1 MKMANEMANEQN
13 VKVVKV
19 FDAESING
27 KPRVHL
33 IVTHIR
39 PHFDEVLAI
48 YLLKVYGKDKFVGC
62 EDAAIET
69 WGEGKIIN
77 EFAGKTA
84 DDLLRYEHILCVGTC
99 GGSFDEHG
107 NGQQT
112 CAHLVA
118 DYLGVAE
125 RPELK
130 KILAFCQRVD
140 HDAHS
145 MPMDPHQLMKDMYEW
160 KEAMGEDQQSTYD
173 WAMDTIQAFVYG
185 QRRFHVCPNEFAES
199 GKIYDKESGWPINLA
214 VVRSNNYKMNKWV
227 RHAYKTP
234 EIVVQIK
241 KSGHVLIFTDAKKV
255 KKAVDMRDL
264 SRIVRIFE
272 LRERHQSIPDDW
284 KRLESPGTIPECP
297 QWHFY
302 SNGLQ
307 LFNSTQ
313 SSPDVEATALTLN
326 KIKRTI
332 VLASSP
338 LHDPCTAVKC
348 YKSCQ
353 KYDLGLIACRRKR
366 FNLKKGG
373 KR

>member
-1 MKMANEMANEQN
+1 MEEKEMAIEMANET
-13 VKVVKV
+13 KAARVV
-19 FDAESING
+19 D
-27 KPRVHL
+27 L

-48 YLLKVYGKDKFVGC
+48 YLLKCYGEKFFPGIG
-62 EDAAIET
+62 DAEVET
-69 WGEGKIIN
+69 WGEGKMLK
-77 EFAGKTA
+77 EYASKTA
-84 DDLLRYEHILCVGTC
+84 DNLLQEEKILCIGTC
-99 GGSFDEHG
+99 GGMFDEHG

-160 KEAMGEDQQSTYD
+160 KQAMGEDQQSTYN
-173 WAMDTIQAFVYG
+173 WAMDAIQAFVYG
-185 QRRFHVCPNEFAES
+185 QRRFHACPDEFTEW
-199 GKIYDKESGWPINLA
+199 GKIYDEKSGWPINLA
-214 VVRSNNYKMNKWV
+214 VVHSDNYKMNKWV
-227 RHAYKTP
+227 RHAHKSP

-264 SRIVRIFE
+264 ARIVRIFE
-272 LRERHQSIPDDW
+272 LREGRQSVPNDW
-284 KRLESPGTIPECP
+284 KRLEAPGTIPECL

-313 SSPDVEATALTLN
+313 TSPDVEPTKLTIH
-326 KIKRTI
+326 KIKQAI

-353 KYDLGLIACRRKR
+353 KYDLGLITCRQKR
-366 FNLKKGG
+366 FAEKKGG
-373 KR
+373 K